1 MLPNLSSL
9 SLGTPLNTNG
19 RDDLVKRLTKAAQE
33 AIPSRSRAPP
43 RPPMPPPLSPP
54 RPDDYDELFVS
65 DSDGYDTDDYREYFM
80 GDFESPV
87 VPMDIEV
94 DAQVLE
100 STVGNVTKLLEGG
113 VTRKETMEL
122 LVEIRSSA
130 AELWEALVECYREN
144 ARMVETERQRA
155 ASEGDATADTPAPK
169 KTSPKNGIPVSMQK
183 IMVLLATLMALISFK
198 GPELITSVDEEPMGD
213 DGDVYTLRT
222 QPYAP
227 TLPETPALPAL
238 PPPGKVLR
246 PGITRRRR
254 GPGSYGPKP
263 SFPLRPVPQ
272 PWRTTP
278 GGSPGVPPSSP
289 PPLPAAPEPPGKV
302 VGPKPSDSL
311 QPTPGA
317 SLEVSPSSPPP
328 LPATPAPSS
337 VPLAPVE
344 AEWWSEYLQRSLMT
358 LGVGVVV
365 MAVEKP

>member
-9 SLGTPLNTNG
+9 ALGTPLNTNE
-19 RDDLVKRLTKAAQE
+19 RDDLVKRLTEAAQE

-43 RPPMPPPLSPP
+43 RPPMPPPRRQLSPQ
-54 RPDDYDELFVS
+54 RPDDYDESFVS

-87 VPMDIEV
+87 VPIDIEV
-94 DAQVLE
+94 DARVLE
-100 STVGNVTKLLEGG
+100 NTVGNVTKLLEGG

-155 ASEGDATADTPAPK
+155 ASEGDAAADTVPDPAPK

-183 IMVLLATLMALISFK
+183 IMVLLATLMALLSFK

-222 QPYAP
+222 QPYA
-227 TLPETPALPAL
+227 LPETPALPAL

-246 PGITRRRR
+246 PLRRRR

-272 PWRTTP
+272 RWRTTP
-278 GGSPGVPPSSP
+278 GASPPVPPSSP
-289 PPLPAAPEPPGKV
+289 PPLPA
-302 VGPKPSDSL
+302 KPSDSL
-311 QPTPGA
+311 QPTPAA
-317 SLEVSPSSPPP
+317 SPGVSPSSPPP
-328 LPATPAPSS
+328 LPATPEPSS
-337 VPLAPVE
+337 IPLAPVE
-344 AEWWSEYLQRSLMT
+344 ADWWSEYLQRSLMT

-365 MAVEKP
+365 MAVGKP